1 MTDRKPTAGAEIEV
15 DNNYQRP
22 DYSATDTED
31 TASQYSTASLT
42 SSVYAYRYE
51 NGRRYHAFRD
61 GVYNLPNDETE
72 QDRLDIYHHI
82 ICMFHARHNKST
94 DSNLLLF
101 CPVTENPQKILD
113 LGTGTGIWAIDA
125 GEKWP
130 SAEVIGT
137 DLSPIQPRWV
147 PPNVMFQV
155 DDAES
160 EWTWGEEVFDIIHI
174 RHLSGSIRDWDG
186 LIQQCYRALKPGGWL
201 DLCEFPMEFYSDDK
215 TLEGSE
221 MDRWYKLVQKG
232 TEKTDQRFT
241 PSALPTIMATTG
253 FTDLRIKLEKQPIGT
268 WPKDPF
274 QKKLGAYSQML
285 SESGFEALGIAIF
298 TRVLGMSEEECRKI
312 IDDCVEEVR
321 SGKVHSYIVQHFM
334 CGRKPEED

>member
-1 MTDRKPTAGAEIEV
+1 
-15 DNNYQRP
+15 
-22 DYSATDTED
+22 
-31 TASQYSTASLT
+31 
-42 SSVYAYRYE
+42 
-51 NGRRYHAFRD
+51 
-61 GVYNLPNDETE
+61 
-72 QDRLDIYHHI
+72 
-82 ICMFHARHNKST
+82 MFHARHNKST

-186 LIQQCYRALKPGGWL
+186 LIQQCYRYAN
-201 DLCEFPMEFYSDDK
+201 S
-215 TLEGSE
+215 
-221 MDRWYKLVQKG
+221 RNVA
-232 TEKTDQRFT
+232 R
-241 PSALPTIMATTG
+241 
-253 FTDLRIKLEKQPIGT
+253 
-268 WPKDPF
+268 
-274 QKKLGAYSQML
+274 
-285 SESGFEALGIAIF
+285 
-298 TRVLGMSEEECRKI
+298 
-312 IDDCVEEVR
+312 
-321 SGKVHSYIVQHFM
+321 
-334 CGRKPEED
+334 